1 MNTGFKKRD
10 KNLKLSEAEIEA
22 KTEAFANKADADL
35 VEVAEKNLDKTAQRD
50 IRFTVRMNEFEQQQ
64 LEKICAATGFNKVV
78 AIRQALREYAN
89 KVCPE

>member
-1 MNTGFKKRD
+1 MNTGFKKRE
-10 KNLKLSEAEIEA
+10 KSLKLSEAEIEA

>member
-22 KTEAFANKADADL
+22 RTEAFANKADADL

>member
-22 KTEAFANKADADL
+22 KTEEFANKADASL

>member
-1 MNTGFKKRD
+1 MSTGFKKRD

-22 KTEAFANKADADL
+22 KTEEFANKADADL
-35 VEVAEKNLDKTAQRD
+35 VEVAVKNLDKTAQRE
-50 IRFTVRMNEFEQQQ
+50 IRFTVRMNEFEYQQ

-78 AIRQALREYAN
+78 AIRQALKEYAN

>member
-64 LEKICAATGFNKVV
+64 LEKICVATGFNKVV